1 MYMNESWAWRAL
13 NSLSKTTLN
22 QSKFSSYITLV
33 TPILLNQLWSLTIPA
48 YGVAPSQKKTTQIPP
63 TTTIY
68 SFFFLNSFF
77 TRAMLSSKL
86 KQKNEMAFYLFFFL
100 ETRVSPY
107 HTHTLYSRCR
117 FSRLQPCKKNDKGWH
132 KSRPVFFPHTAYLSY
147 ITILFCIPPVYIVS
161 TFYRCLLLFSKK
173 ILDPNVLI

>member
-1 MYMNESWAWRAL
+1 MKLFVMYMNESWAWRAL

-100 ETRVSPY
+100 KLGFHHT
-107 HTHTLYSRCR
+107 THTRFILGVVFPGFNPVRKMIKVDINHGLY
-117 FSRLQPCKKNDKGWH
+117 
-132 KSRPVFFPHTAYLSY
+132 FF
-147 ITILFCIPPVYIVS
+147 
-161 TFYRCLLLFSKK
+161 
-173 ILDPNVLI
+173 LIQRTSVI